1 MIRPYTL
8 PTDTHVFERGWL
20 SSNNV
25 LFVGSSGTALVDSGY
40 SSHALQTLALV
51 QNKLAGRPLDLLLN
65 THLHSDHCGGNAL
78 LQATFTDVQTLIPP
92 GNAHAVASWNQDAL
106 TYKATGQH
114 CDRFDFAATLA
125 VGSSMLLGN
134 HEWQI
139 HAAPGHDPDSVVL
152 FEPVTRTLIS
162 ADALWENGFGVV
174 FPELEGIDAFDA
186 VGASIDLCESLA
198 PRIIIPGHGPVFT
211 DVSAAIA
218 RARSRLAYLRS
229 GDRHINHSLYA
240 AKVLLKFFLLE
251 RQRVTQTEAMTWL
264 SEMPYFKRLQ
274 PNLAAHLASEGIE
287 VGETPVNAVCSWL
300 LQTLCK
306 SGAAKTEGDFVV
318 NV

>member
-1 MIRPYTL
+1 MSHHYPL
-8 PTDTHVFERGWL
+8 PSGTYVFERGWL

-25 LFVGSSGTALVDSGY
+25 LMVGSDCTALVDSGY
-40 SSHALQTLALV
+40 SLHASQTLALV
-51 QNKLAGRPLDLLLN
+51 QSQLANRGLDLLIN

-78 LQATFTDVQTLIPP
+78 LQAKYDGLTTLIPS
-92 GNAHAVASWNQDAL
+92 GNANAVAAWDQDTL

-114 CDRFDFAATLA
+114 CDRFGFTGTLA
-125 VGSSMLLGN
+125 MGTSLLLGA

-174 FPELEGIDAFDA
+174 FPELEGLAAFDA
-186 VGASIDLCESLA
+186 VAASIDLCERLK
-198 PRIIIPGHGPVFT
+198 PNIVIPGHGPVFT
-211 DVSAAIA
+211 DVAAAIR
-218 RARSRLAYLRS
+218 RARSRLDYLRA
-229 GDRHINHSLYA
+229 GDPPINHSLYA

-251 RQRVTQTEAMTWL
+251 HQRVTPAEATNWL
-264 SEMPYFKRLQ
+264 TNMPYFQLLQ
-274 PNLAAHLASEGIE
+274 PTLAQHLAAEGIAL
-287 VGETPVNAVCSWL
+287 GHSPATAVSQWL
-300 LQTLCK
+300 LAALCK
-306 SGAAKTEGDFVV
+306 SGAAKVDGDYIV